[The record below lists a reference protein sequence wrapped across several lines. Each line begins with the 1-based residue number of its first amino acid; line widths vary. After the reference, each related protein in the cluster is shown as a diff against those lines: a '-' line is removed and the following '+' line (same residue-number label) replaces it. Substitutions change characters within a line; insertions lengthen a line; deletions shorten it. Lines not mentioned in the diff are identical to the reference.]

1 MKKLLTLFASLIVCA
16 SASAQFTIVGGLTTS
31 ADKSAGRFSIENINQ
46 FHVGVGNCTRLGLFA
61 ILPVLEYNR
70 KGMSYRELQD
80 GHTYVRQRTGYLELP
95 VQFQLNLPLIP
106 RLINLMAVG
115 EPYISYAVH
124 REEQIDYSP
133 WEKMTDWSGISR
145 FRYGVG
151 LGGGVELFRHL
162 QLTVRY
168 FWDFAGSEFDSLV
181 KIPSQ
186 IIDNKASGI
195 KFSAAIVF

>member
-1 MKKLLTLFASLIVCA
+1 MNKLLTLFAALIVCA
-16 SASAQFTIVGGLTTS
+16 SASAQFTIIGGLTTT
-31 ADKSAGRFSIENINQ
+31 ADKSAGQFSIKNVSQ
-46 FHVGVGNCTRLGLFA
+46 FHIGVGTSTRFGLFA
-61 ILPVLEYNR
+61 ILPALEYNQ
-70 KGMSYRELQD
+70 KGVSYNEMQD
-80 GHTYVRQRTGYLELP
+80 SRIDVRQRTGYLELP
-95 VQFQLNLPLIP
+95 IQLQLGLPVIP
-106 RLINLMAVG
+106 RVLSIMAVG

-151 LGGGVELFRHL
+151 LGGGVELFSHL